1 MPQDVVWS
9 PDGTQ
14 LAFVSRPETDG
25 ASRPDHVMVVE
36 RDGGRLRDLGEGSEV
51 EWSPTGS
58 LLIASLDE
66 AAPRPQ
72 PSLGWPLMSMRLVH
86 LDGRPSQTLR
96 TFEAVV
102 SDMVWSPDG
111 RQIAVTLNLPHSVGI
126 AQPDFAYIM
135 NAAGRSEES
144 RVGKECVSMCRSRWS
159 PYH

>member
-25 ASRPDHVMVVE
+25 ASRPDHVMVVD

-51 EWSPTGS
+51 ERSPTGS
-58 LLIASLDE
+58 LLIASIDE

-72 PSLGWPLMSMRLVH
+72 PPLGWPLMSMRPVH

-96 TFEAVV
+96 TVAAAAPAMDVQ
-102 SDMVWSPDG
+102 PPG
-111 RQIAVTLNLPHSVGI
+111 PHDTV
-126 AQPDFAYIM
+126 Q
-135 NAAGRSEES
+135 
-144 RVGKECVSMCRSRWS
+144 
-159 PYH
+159 